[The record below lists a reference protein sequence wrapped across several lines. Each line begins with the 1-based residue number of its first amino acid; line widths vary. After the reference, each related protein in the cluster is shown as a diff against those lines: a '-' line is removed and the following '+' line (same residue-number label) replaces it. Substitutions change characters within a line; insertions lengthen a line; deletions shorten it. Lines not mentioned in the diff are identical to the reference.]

1 MQKQSSYKSIT
12 SEAKVLYSCNP
23 RTTTF
28 YYPFDR
34 IISFS
39 KISNIPFYFES
50 SYIHLQGDVW
60 PSVEITMKVPDM
72 SGEATSFANSITVD
86 NNSNKF
92 FIINNIYNYT
102 VEEDY
107 FGFHICQMV
116 LDIYQNYLDD
126 NSEINNN
133 FLQSSYNPEGIFTGV
148 SSDLYRKLIVLPSVK
163 NTNKIIK
170 SDISITP
177 TVNLSHGSIIRIALP
192 SFNNKTDIDIEET
205 ITNKWYNINL
215 NNTYNSFYT
224 DDDILLKCT
233 NERID
238 NVIKSPFTIV
248 TPNYEDSVYFINS
261 TAINLFDCLFVDANR
276 DVNFMAVSYNDPVYQ
291 EHVITRDISAGEEY
305 SFEMIS
311 PLTISNQGIVY
322 HLEVPQECSFSVKPY
337 FIELS
342 MTYPSVTIPSNNFSL
357 VITPEIVGDFICS
370 STDIL
375 EYFILSSNGNITCN
389 VEVPVGIY
397 EFTVEGTYETNKV
410 SADVKITV
418 LNNSEIIYYNDVYN
432 ISVDEDINI
441 SGNPKFEGE
450 ITSDDLPMG
459 LAINTSGE
467 ITGSISKPDIYN
479 LTIKYEYGNLN
490 YNCEVL
496 NTVKLNIYKMY
507 EINVIANIFGY
518 N

>member
-1 MQKQSSYKSIT
+1 
-12 SEAKVLYSCNP
+12 
-23 RTTTF
+23 
-28 YYPFDR
+28 
-34 IISFS
+34 
-39 KISNIPFYFES
+39 
-50 SYIHLQGDVW
+50 
-60 PSVEITMKVPDM
+60 MKVPDM
-72 SGEATSFANSITVD
+72 NGEATSFANSITVD

-102 VEEDY
+102 VEYDY
-107 FGFHICQMV
+107 FIFDKCQII

-126 NSEINNN
+126 NSGINNN
-133 FLQSSYNPEGIFTGV
+133 FLQSSYNPKGIFTGV
-148 SSDLYRKLIVLPSVK
+148 TSDLYRKLIVLPSVK

-192 SFNNKTDIDIEET
+192 SFNDKTDIDIEET
-205 ITNKWYNINL
+205 ITNKWYTTDL
-215 NNTYNSFYT
+215 NNIYESFYT
-224 DDDILLKCT
+224 DDDILLKCRSAET
-233 NERID
+233 FESAIT
-238 NVIKSPFTIV
+238 SPDTIV

-261 TAINLFDCLFVDANR
+261 TAINLFDCLFANEYR
-276 DVNFMAVSYNDPVYQ
+276 DVTFMAVSYNNPVYQ
-291 EHVITRDISAGEEY
+291 EHIITRDISAGEEY

-370 STDIL
+370 STDIP

-389 VEVPVGIY
+389 VEVPVGTY
-397 EFTVEGTYETNKV
+397 EFTVEGIQDTIKV

-418 LNNSEIIYYNDVYN
+418 LNNSEIINYNDVYN
-432 ISVDEDINI
+432 ISINENINI
-441 SGNPKFEGE
+441 SGNPKFKGE
-450 ITSDDLPMG
+450 ITCDDLPLG
-459 LAINTSGE
+459 LAINNSGE
-467 ITGSISKPDIYN
+467 IVGSISKPDIYN
-479 LTIKYEYGNLN
+479 LIIKYQYGNLN

-507 EINVIANIFGY
+507 EMNLIANTFCY